1 MTKLDNAWNDTVTD
15 EDTVI
20 LPGDISWAMKL
31 DEARDDLWY
40 LDDLPGKKII
50 SRGNHDYWWDTVKKL
65 TEYFEKNE
73 IKTIRLLHN
82 NAYIVEN
89 MLITGTRGW
98 YPEGKNAPSDSDYA
112 LVAAREVGRLTLSM
126 EAGQKLLAALPEDEA
141 AKITKCT
148 FMHFPPV
155 YRDYVFREAIDVLH
169 RYNIDR
175 CYFGH
180 IHGVYDM
187 APVRIFEGIEFIPIA
202 ADYLNF
208 TPLRIN

>member
-15 EDTVI
+15 DDTVI

-180 IHGVYDM
+180 IHSVYDM